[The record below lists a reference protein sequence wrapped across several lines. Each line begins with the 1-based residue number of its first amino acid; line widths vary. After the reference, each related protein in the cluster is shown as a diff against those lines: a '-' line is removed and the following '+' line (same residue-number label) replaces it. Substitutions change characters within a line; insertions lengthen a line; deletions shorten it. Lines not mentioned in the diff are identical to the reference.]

1 VTAET
6 VSPAPIVTVG
16 GVVHAYGG
24 QPVLRGVDLTLRPG
38 EIYALLGPNGAG
50 KTTLIRAI
58 CGRIRPDGGAVRL
71 NGRDPAHVPAARA
84 GLGLVPQEIALYPN
98 LTVAENVETFAVLAD
113 VPRAGL
119 ASAVARALALT
130 RTTDRAQVL
139 VRHLSGGYQRRA
151 NIAAAIVHQPS
162 LLILD
167 EPTVGV
173 DQDAREALDAVIRG
187 LRDLG
192 VAVLM
197 TTHDLDQAGALADRV
212 GFLREGALVL
222 EGEPRALVAEAFGAR
237 MEILVHLA
245 EAVAAADEI
254 HLTAEGLERTPRSTV
269 WTGLDADG
277 YAAAG
282 RLDKRLRQAG
292 LIPREIRVREPSL
305 ANLFALVADRKRA
318 A

>member
-6 VSPAPIVTVG
+6 VSPAPIVTVD

-24 QPVLRGVDLTLRPG
+24 QPVLRGVDLALRPG

-71 NGRDPAHVPAARA
+71 NGRDPARVPAARA

-98 LTVAENVETFAVLAD
+98 LTVAENVETFAMLAD

-119 ASAVARALALT
+119 AAAVARALALT
-130 RTTDRAQVL
+130 RTTDRARVP

-173 DQDAREALDAVIRG
+173 DQDAREAVDAVIRG

-212 GFLREGALVL
+212 GFLREGELVL

-245 EAVAAADEI
+245 EEIVADEEI
-254 HLTAEGLERTPRSTV
+254 RLTAEGLEPTRRPSV
-269 WTGLDADG
+269 WTRLDVDG

-282 RLDKRLRQAG
+282 RLDKRLREAG